1 MRYKE
6 LVLRK
11 LDELDNIQLGLQSLL
26 SNPSTTRQQVEN
38 QAEKHKAKVEEI
50 RTLINSEQ
58 G

>member
-26 SNPSTTRQQVEN
+26 SNPSTTLQQVEN
-38 QAEKHKAKVEEI
+38 QIEKHKNKVGEI

>member
-26 SNPSTTRQQVEN
+26 STPSTTVQQVEN
-38 QAEKHKAKVEEI
+38 QVEKHKNKVEEI

>member
-26 SNPSTTRQQVEN
+26 STPSTTVQQVEN
-38 QAEKHKAKVEEI
+38 QMQKHKNKVEEI